1 MAEEFLENSDQH
13 LQMTL
18 AVTNTITHLM
28 ENKCKWM
35 LHSQKY
41 RLDRWKR
48 PESKSCCSTIFSKI
62 SIKNV
67 WHSTIWCGLLF
78 TIQPVLSHLFSAFTL
93 VGSSFFGLWRG
104 ETAQYLSW
112 KIGSAKK
119 KAKRPISHVIWDF
132 SPVVW
137 PFSDSES
144 IYVLSLLTHSLPK
157 NVGVWTR
164 SHIKKKCFLPFQQ
177 SYNLTTEILSFFFQF
192 STNRITASTVK
203 IAELCSDWLEEEAR
217 TVGIP
222 LHCCTI
228 IKRESRWPRLYHLPF
243 NGAKSCPKSFFYNRA
258 FSLTMLKEFR
268 LTKVS

>member
-78 TIQPVLSHLFSAFTL
+78 TVQPVLSHLFSAFTL

-119 KAKRPISHVIWDF
+119 KRKGQYHMWYEIFPLLCGHFLTQKVYTYYPS
-132 SPVVW
+132 S
-137 PFSDSES
+137 
-144 IYVLSLLTHSLPK
+144 LTHFPK
-157 NVGVWTR
+157 
-164 SHIKKKCFLPFQQ
+164 
-177 SYNLTTEILSFFFQF
+177 
-192 STNRITASTVK
+192 
-203 IAELCSDWLEEEAR
+203 
-217 TVGIP
+217 
-222 LHCCTI
+222 
-228 IKRESRWPRLYHLPF
+228 
-243 NGAKSCPKSFFYNRA
+243 
-258 FSLTMLKEFR
+258 MLVFEQE
-268 LTKVS
+268 VI